1 MDIETPLPILPVSVI
16 LIGFALPGFGG
27 GAWQIRI
34 SVGPGFISP
43 ADLNSFLRD
52 SIRIAEADSRST
64 ARGLGFKPVRKAANF
79 EAALSV
85 PIEPRVQILA
95 AYGMI
100 KAETTGNEFTVT
112 YPAVDKIN
120 LREDKIR
127 DDYGRLGLAYEIP
140 IADWIS
146 FRPYA
151 AGELHRTSFEDAGS
165 WTNVSLKTGD
175 RVLWMDWKLK
185 TTAIKPGFSA
195 GLGIE
200 IAPAPVLRL
209 WADAGY
215 RRAKITGFKGDFTY
229 FWGYPEGGY
238 WEESSDVP
246 LYYYEFDDSGEG
258 PVYASLSMPGLW
270 AGHRLTKIRDAAVD
284 LSGFY
289 LKAGLGIAF

>member
-1 MDIETPLPILPVSVI
+1 MDNETPRPILPVSLV

-64 ARGLGFKPVRKAANF
+64 ARGLGFKPVRKAVNF

-120 LREDKIR
+120 LFAD
-127 DDYGRLGLAYEIP
+127 
-140 IADWIS
+140 IAA
-146 FRPYA
+146 RA
-151 AGELHRTSFEDAGS
+151 AGREPARSSLTPPGLSFILHPMFGG
-165 WTNVSLKTGD
+165 GD
-175 RVLWMDWKLK
+175 R
-185 TTAIKPGFSA
+185 
-195 GLGIE
+195 
-200 IAPAPVLRL
+200 
-209 WADAGY
+209 
-215 RRAKITGFKGDFTY
+215 
-229 FWGYPEGGY
+229 GGPR
-238 WEESSDVP
+238 EP
-246 LYYYEFDDSGEG
+246 
-258 PVYASLSMPGLW
+258 
-270 AGHRLTKIRDAAVD
+270 
-284 LSGFY
+284 
-289 LKAGLGIAF
+289 